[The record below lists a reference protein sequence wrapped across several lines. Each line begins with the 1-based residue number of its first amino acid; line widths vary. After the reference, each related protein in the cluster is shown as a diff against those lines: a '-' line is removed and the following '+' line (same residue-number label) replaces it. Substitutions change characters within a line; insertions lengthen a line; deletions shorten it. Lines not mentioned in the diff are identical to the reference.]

1 MTIETLFPTGI
12 EQFLVGGVF
21 IGIGVGFMYF
31 ATGRVVGMSTFFSST
46 LSWFSNSPFLQ
57 QETFIKSRWWRLWC
71 AIGMVIGA
79 MLWAYF
85 HDSQAYSHS
94 NVSGLTLLIGGI
106 LVGFGA
112 RISNGCTSGHGIC
125 GLSSLS
131 RPSFVAVLVFMSFAI
146 ATASFV
152 TFLKS

>member
-1 MTIETLFPTGI
+1 
-12 EQFLVGGVF
+12 
-21 IGIGVGFMYF
+21 
-31 ATGRVVGMSTFFSST
+31 
-46 LSWFSNSPFLQ
+46 
-57 QETFIKSRWWRLWC
+57 
-71 AIGMVIGA
+71 MVIGA
-79 MLWAYF
+79 MLWANF
-85 HDSQAYSHS
+85 HDSRAYSHS
-94 NVSGLTLLIGGI
+94 NVGGLTLLIGGI

-131 RPSFVAVLVFMSFAI
+131 RPSFVAVLVFMGFAI